1 MTTITKT
8 PSVGNEQYSRSVD
21 AMEIAKPNGPVL
33 GALLGAGVGSFVL
46 GVFTTLAQAHSGFKA
61 LMDIDKNLGWAVGV
75 GPLSGKSIY
84 AVAAFLLTWAIA
96 AFVMRG
102 KNYDSR
108 RFYIATFVLIG
119 LGFIGTFPL
128 FFENFPV
135 LLK

>member
-8 PSVGNEQYSRSVD
+8 PSVGNEQYSKSVD